1 MKRNGTVEIVPCFSG
16 QREPDAHRMLPRKSL
31 FLLLVRLSLYMF
43 CFSET
48 EPKKKKKKKNT
59 PVFNHIVLPD
69 IPKYFVSSVSVY
81 QRGLNRSEIAT
92 GRAKVE
98 T

>member
-1 MKRNGTVEIVPCFSG
+1 M
-16 QREPDAHRMLPRKSL
+16 
-31 FLLLVRLSLYMF
+31 FLLLVRLSLYLF

-48 EPKKKKKKKNT
+48 ELKKKTKKNT